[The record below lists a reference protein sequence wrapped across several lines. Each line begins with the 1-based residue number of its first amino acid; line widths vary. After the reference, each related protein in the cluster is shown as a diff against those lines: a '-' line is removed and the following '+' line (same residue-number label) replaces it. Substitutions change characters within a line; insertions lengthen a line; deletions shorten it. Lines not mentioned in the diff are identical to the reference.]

1 MRSHF
6 GAIAESY
13 IQDPTLLYGN
23 APTSEAPSE
32 FIWDS
37 LNSLRPEL
45 YALLAIVIDQSV
57 DNLFRQIPGNPP
69 FGLVDRHGEPIEHMR
84 DKDQCLK
91 MLQGSLVRII
101 SATTASNRDA
111 GCPIQQKLD
120 KITQLFY
127 PSHQDLEAGTP
138 SGKGE
143 ATDILLSTGA
153 GTAIKIF
160 SLGHTAVTRKL
171 RESNLTPE
179 QQRLALSHCT
189 DLFHRAA
196 GVNIDQLGAIMAI
209 FKNESNIDTET
220 GEIEIEQ
227 RPDGLAVVR
236 FARPISKMENPL
248 KLDES
253 TIGQIKSPLT
263 KLGCP
268 ARISLGGKPSSISR
282 LWYLANT
289 SFYKAKI

>member
-6 GAIAESY
+6 GTIAESY
-13 IQDPTLLYGN
+13 IQDPTLLYGI
-23 APTSEAPSE
+23 APTGETPND

-57 DNLFRQIPGNPP
+57 DNLFKQIPNNPP
-69 FGLVDRHGEPIEHMR
+69 FGLANCYGEPIEHVC
-84 DKDQCLK
+84 DKEHYFN
-91 MLQGSLVRII
+91 MLQRSLVRTM
-101 SATTASNRDA
+101 SATAASNRDA
-111 GCPIQQKLD
+111 RCPVQQKLD

-143 ATDILLSTGA
+143 ATDLLLSTGA

-160 SLGHTAVTRKL
+160 FLGHTAVTRKL
-171 RESNLTPE
+171 RESNLTPD
-179 QQRLALSHCT
+179 QQRLALSRCT

-236 FARPISKMENPL
+236 FARPISKMDNPL

-289 SFYKAKI
+289 SF

>member
-13 IQDPTLLYGN
+13 IQDPNLIN
-23 APTSEAPSE
+23 AVTQTDETQND
-32 FIWDS
+32 FIWDN
-37 LNSLRPEL
+37 LNNLRPEL

-57 DNLFRQIPGNPP
+57 DNLFSQIPNNPP
-69 FGLVDRHGEPIEHMR
+69 FGLANRYGEPIEHIR
-84 DKDQCLK
+84 DKDQYLD
-91 MLQGSLVRII
+91 MLQRSLVRTM

-111 GCPIQQKLD
+111 RCPVQQKLD

-127 PSHQDLEAGTP
+127 PSHQDLEAGTT
-138 SGKGE
+138 SGIGE

-160 SLGHTAVTRKL
+160 SLGHTAITRKL
-171 RESNLTPE
+171 ENSSLTTE
-179 QQRLALSHCT
+179 QKQLALSHCT

-209 FKNESNIDTET
+209 FKNESDSDDKA

-227 RPDGLAVVR
+227 KPNGLAVVR
-236 FARPISKMENPL
+236 FTRPISKMENPL
-248 KLDES
+248 AYDGS
-253 TIGQIKSPLT
+253 TIGEIKSPLT

-268 ARISLGGKPSSISR
+268 ARVSLGGKPSAISK